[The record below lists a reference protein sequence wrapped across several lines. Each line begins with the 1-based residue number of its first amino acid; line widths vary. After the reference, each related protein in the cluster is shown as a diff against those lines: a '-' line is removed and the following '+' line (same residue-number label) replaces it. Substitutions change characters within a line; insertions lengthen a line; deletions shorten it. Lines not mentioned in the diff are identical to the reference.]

1 MGNHNSGRKRWYT
14 FENEYDDL
22 TGRTFGSW
30 TVVSRAENNRW
41 KQIMWHCVCA
51 CGYKARIVGKSLRE
65 GGSTNCGC
73 IARKKL
79 SERMKKQWADGLFKR
94 TTKSEKKSWYS

>member
-14 FENEYDDL
+14 FENEYEDL
-22 TGRTFGSW
+22 TGQSFGKW

-41 KQIMWHCVCA
+41 KQIMWHCVCE
-51 CGYKARIVGKSLRE
+51 CGWKARVVGSSLKS

-73 IARKKL
+73 LSYKKL
-79 SERMKKQWADGLFKR
+79 SKRMKEQWADGLFNRKNPR
-94 TTKSEKKSWYS
+94 KCTWHS